1 MRVLTLVEW
10 SKLVV
15 SDHLDPLLGDHE
27 VLLQV
32 LATGICGSDIHGF
45 TGENG
50 RRQPGQ
56 VMGHETVGR
65 VVAVG
70 GAVRLDEGISVGD
83 IATVN
88 PVLGCKR
95 CAQCLSGDEQAC
107 ATKAI
112 VGVTPTL
119 LGAFA
124 EFMSA
129 PVSNV
134 VTLPS
139 TMPVRYGALV
149 EPLAVGYHAV
159 RRGGVSG
166 GDAVLVIGGG
176 PIGQACVV
184 AAQRLGARTVVV
196 TEPSPHRR
204 AIVTNIGA
212 IAIDPGS
219 STTIAE
225 TIATAIGQLPD
236 VVIDAVGTNGSLATA
251 MSCAPLMST
260 VVLVGM
266 GTPQLDISAFEV
278 STKERSLI
286 GSFCYSPA
294 EFRETAAW
302 VGTAPQVLG
311 TMIGGAVDLDGAPA
325 AFTALAGLDAP
336 PGKVLVFPHGVEAGA
351 ASFA

>member
-1 MRVLTLVEW
+1 MRVLTLVDW

-15 SDHLDPLLGDHE
+15 SDRHSPTLGDRE

-65 VVAVG
+65 VVAAG
-70 GAVRLDEGISVGD
+70 AAVRPDDGISVGD

-88 PVLGCKR
+88 PVIGCKR

-107 ATKAI
+107 ATKVI
-112 VGVTPTL
+112 VGVTSTS

-134 VTLPS
+134 VALPS
-139 TMPVRYGALV
+139 TMPVGYGALV
-149 EPLAVGYHAV
+149 EPLAVGYHAI
-159 RRGGVSG
+159 RRGRVASG
-166 GDAVLVIGGG
+166 HAVLVIGGG

-204 AIVTNIGA
+204 AIITNIGA
-212 IAIDPGS
+212 IAIDPDS
-219 STTIAE
+219 SSIIAE
-225 TIATAIGQLPD
+225 TVAMAIGQMPD
-236 VVIDAVGTNGSLATA
+236 IVIDAVGTNGSLTTA
-251 MSCAPLMST
+251 MSCAPLTST

-266 GTPQLDISAFEV
+266 GNPHLDISAFEV
-278 STKERSLI
+278 STKERSLV

-302 VGTAPQVLG
+302 VGTAPETLG
-311 TMIGGAVDLDGAPA
+311 NMIGGAVDLDGAPA
-325 AFTALAGLDAP
+325 AFTTLAGPDAP
-336 PGKVLVFPHGVEAGA
+336 TGKVLVFPHGVEAGT
-351 ASFA
+351 ASVA